1 MKRSILIF
9 GIIIIT
15 IITVKAQIV
24 FNHDTKNLETKE
36 QSSNELYD
44 SIYTDFEN
52 FYIEQTSSEEIED
65 EEMLDIYNELR
76 NEFDLIEQINQEKKE
91 DQLNNKLYAQIL
103 KDTKQL
109 TLR

>member
-24 FNHDTKNLETKE
+24 FNHDIKNLEIKE

-44 SIYTDFEN
+44 SIYNDFEN

-65 EEMLDIYNELR
+65 EEMLNIYDELR
-76 NEFDLIEQINQEKKE
+76 NEFDLIEQINQEKEE
-91 DQLNNKLYAQIL
+91 DLLKNKLYAQIL
-103 KDTKQL
+103 EDTNN
-109 TLR
+109 

>member
-24 FNHDTKNLETKE
+24 FNHDIKNLEIKE

-44 SIYTDFEN
+44 SIYNDFEN

-65 EEMLDIYNELR
+65 EEMLNIYDELR
-76 NEFDLIEQINQEKKE
+76 NEFDLIEQINQEKEE
-91 DQLNNKLYAQIL
+91 DLLNNNLYAQIL
-103 KDTKQL
+103 EDTNN
-109 TLR
+109 